1 MLKQSASGLGPDDDR
16 KSGEIVARGR
26 GRPKV
31 RSDQEQKDVIV
42 RHALDLFVE
51 RGYSATSMEDIAAG
65 CHISKRTLYRLF
77 PHKIELFGAM
87 VEEHRHSMLVFPPL
101 DRGAPIEDQ
110 LAKVFLVDIGAEGER
125 KRTAFIQMAVVES
138 RQVPELTQIIRREGG
153 DKSKGLLAAWLAEAR
168 ALGLIDVE
176 DAHAAAGIL
185 MDMMFGAIALKTGRG
200 AEWPGGEDRA
210 AYMRQCIRYFV
221 NGIRHR

>member
-1 MLKQSASGLGPDDDR
+1 LGPDDDR

-31 RSDQEQKDVIV
+31 RSDPEQKDVIV

-51 RGYSATSMEDIAAG
+51 HGYAATSMDDIAAG

-77 PHKIELFGAM
+77 PSKIELFAAM
-87 VEEHRHSMLVFPPL
+87 VEEHRHSMLVFPPH
-101 DRGAPIEDQ
+101 DPATPIEDQ
-110 LAKVFLVDIGAEGER
+110 LARIFLVDIGAEGER
-125 KRTAFIQMAVVES
+125 KRTAFIQMAVIES
-138 RQVPELTQIIRREGG
+138 RQIPELGQIVRREGG
-153 DKSKGLLAAWLAEAR
+153 DKSKALLGAWLAEAKAR
-168 ALGLIDVE
+168 GLIDVE
-176 DAHAAAGIL
+176 DPEAAAGIL

-200 AEWPGGEDRA
+200 AEWPGGDDRA